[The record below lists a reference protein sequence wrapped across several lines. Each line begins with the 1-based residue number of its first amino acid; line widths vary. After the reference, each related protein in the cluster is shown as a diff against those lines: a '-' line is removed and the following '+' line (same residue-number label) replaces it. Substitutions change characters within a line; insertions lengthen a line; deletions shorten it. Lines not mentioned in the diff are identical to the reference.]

1 MHPVLQGVVSTGDI
15 PIFNS
20 CLPMGASRISKPLKK
35 GKGISV
41 SCVCLSTEYKP
52 EERKEFYQT
61 LKRAFHEARGETE
74 GKYKVLYVDSEGE
87 DFDE

>member
-1 MHPVLQGVVSTGDI
+1 M
-15 PIFNS
+15 
-20 CLPMGASRISKPLKK
+20 KK

-61 LKRAFHEARGETE
+61 LKREFHEARGETE
-74 GKYKVLYVDSEGE
+74 GKYKVLYVESEGKILTSE
-87 DFDE
+87 DWEEKYRQKKDDKGKGKGHGQAK